1 MERYVMAKTARDIMQ
16 IIQENDIKMIDF
28 KMVDING
35 QYRHVTIPAQH
46 FNENTLRDGIGFDAS
61 NYGYAVVEKSDMVFI
76 PDPDTAAMDPFCEI
90 PTLSMTGNAMIIDN
104 PENRP
109 LAQYPRN
116 IVLAAEQYMKDSGIA
131 DTMLILPE
139 FEFYL
144 FDNVSWTVQNN
155 AIGMTL
161 DANQAYWNSD
171 VEGRGCV
178 VAKQKNYHIAKP
190 FDPTYE
196 CRSEMCMLMEEAGIP
211 IKYHHPEV
219 GAAGQFEIEP
229 KLGQMSKMADA
240 TMMIKYIIRNTAL
253 KHGLSATLM
262 PKPVMGEAGNGMHVH
277 ILLMKDGQ
285 PVFSDDNGYS
295 NLSETAHYFIG
306 GLLKHIASL
315 CAITNP
321 STNSFKRLV
330 PGFEAPVTVGYAT
343 SNRSAVIRIP
353 AYAKTPNER
362 RFEIRNPDATCNPY
376 FCYAAILMAGLD
388 GIKNKIDPKANGWGP
403 YDMNLYNL
411 PEEEKAKLSSL
422 PTNLSDALDA
432 LEADHDYLTAGG
444 VFPEE
449 LLKNFIKGK
458 REELRQL
465 NAIPHPAEFEK
476 YYNL

>member
-1 MERYVMAKTARDIMQ
+1 MAK
-16 IIQENDIKMIDF
+16 NIKDVMKLIADNGIAMVDF

-35 QYRHVTIPAQH
+35 QYRHVTIPANN
-46 FNENTLRDGIGFDAS
+46 FNEETMKNGIGFDAS

-76 PDPDTAAMDPFCEI
+76 PDPDTAVMDPFCEI

-116 IVLAAEQYMKDSGIA
+116 IVLAAEKYMRDCGVA
-131 DTMLILPE
+131 DQMLILPE

-144 FDNVSWTVQNN
+144 FDDVTWEVAPNS
-155 AIGMTL
+155 IGMNL
-161 DANQAYWNSD
+161 DAEQAHWNSG
-171 VEGRGCV
+171 VQGRGV
-178 VAKQKNYHIAKP
+178 IVPKQKNYHVAKP
-190 FDPTYE
+190 FDTSYD
-196 CRSEMCMLMEEAGIP
+196 CRSEMCMLMEEAGIK

-219 GAAGQFEIEP
+219 SASGQFEIEP
-229 KLGQMSKMADA
+229 QLGEMSKMADA

-253 KHGLSATLM
+253 KHGKSATFM
-262 PKPVMGEAGNGMHVH
+262 PKPVYGEAGNGMHVH
-277 ILLMKDGQ
+277 MLLMKDGQ

-295 NLSETAHYFIG
+295 SLSKEAHYFMG
-306 GLLKHIASL
+306 GLLKHISSL

-321 STNSFKRLV
+321 STNSFRRLV

-353 AYAKTPNER
+353 AYAKSPTER
-362 RFEIRNPDATCNPY
+362 RFELRNPDATCNPY

-388 GIKNKIDPKANGWGP
+388 GIKNRIDPHENGWGP

-411 PEEEKAKLSSL
+411 PDEEKAKLKGL
-422 PTNLSDALDA
+422 PTSLDAALDA
-432 LEADHDYLTAGG
+432 LETDHAYLTAGG
-444 VFPEE
+444 VFPED
-449 LLKNFIKGK
+449 LITNFIKGK
-458 REELRQL
+458 RLECSQMSQ
-465 NAIPHPAEFEK
+465 IPHPAEFDR

>member
-1 MERYVMAKTARDIMQ
+1 MAKTVKD
-16 IIQENDIKMIDF
+16 IIQMIADQKIEMVDF

-35 QYRHVTIPAQH
+35 QYRHVTIPARN
-46 FNENTLRDGIGFDAS
+46 FNEDTIKNGIGFDAS

-76 PDPDTAAMDPFCEI
+76 PDPDTAVIDPFCEI

-116 IVLAAEQYMKDSGIA
+116 IVLAAEKYMRDCGIA

-144 FDNVSWTVQNN
+144 FDNVGWEVQPNS
-155 AIGMTL
+155 IGMTL
-161 DANQAYWNSD
+161 DADQAHWNSG
-171 VEGRGCV
+171 VQGQGV
-178 VAKQKNYHIAKP
+178 IVPKQKNYHIAKP

-196 CRSEMCMLMEEAGIP
+196 CRSEMCMLMEDAGIK

-219 GAAGQFEIEP
+219 SASGQFEIEP
-229 KLGQMSKMADA
+229 QLGEMSKMADA

-253 KHGLSATLM
+253 KYGKSATFM
-262 PKPVMGEAGNGMHVH
+262 PKPVYGEAGSGMHVH
-277 ILLMKDGQ
+277 MLLLKDDE
-285 PVFSDDNGYS
+285 PLFSDDNGYS
-295 NLSETAHYFIG
+295 NLSKTAHYFMG

-353 AYAKTPNER
+353 AYAKSPKLR
-362 RFEIRNPDATCNPY
+362 RFELRNPDATCNPY

-388 GIKNKIDPKANGWGP
+388 GIKNQIDPHENGWGP
-403 YDMNLYNL
+403 YDMNLYTL
-411 PEEEKAKLSSL
+411 PDEEKAKLKGL
-422 PTNLSDALDA
+422 PTSLDAALDA

-449 LLKNFIKGK
+449 LLKNFIKTK
-458 REELRQL
+458 RAECAQMA
-465 NAIPHPAEFEK
+465 AIPHPAEFDK

>member
-1 MERYVMAKTARDIMQ
+1 MEKSIQDIMNLIREQ
-16 IIQENDIKMIDF
+16 DIKMVDF

-35 QYRHVTIPAQH
+35 QFRHVTIPAKD
-46 FNENTLRDGIGFDAS
+46 FSEDVMKNGIGFDAS

-76 PDPDTAAMDPFCEI
+76 PDPSTALIDPFCDI

-116 IVLAAEQYMKDSGIA
+116 IIKAAVQYMKDLGIA
-131 DTMLILPE
+131 DEMFILPE

-144 FDNVSWTVQNN
+144 FDRVGWEVQPNSVGFTV
-155 AIGMTL
+155 
-161 DANQAYWNSD
+161 DAQQAHWNSAID
-171 VEGRGCV
+171 GMGCV
-178 VAKQKNYHIAKP
+178 VPKQKNYHAAKP
-190 FDPTYE
+190 FDVAYE
-196 CRSEMCMLMEEAGIP
+196 CRSEMCMHMEDAGIE
-211 IKYHHPEV
+211 INYHHPEV

-229 KLGQMSKMADA
+229 KLGEVVQMADA
-240 TMMIKYIIRNTAL
+240 TMMIKYIIHNTAM
-253 KHGLSATLM
+253 KYGKSATLM
-262 PKPVMGEAGNGMHVH
+262 PKPVAGEAGNGMHVH
-277 ILLMKDGQ
+277 MLLMKDGQ

-295 NLSETAHYFIG
+295 HLSETAHYFMG
-306 GLLKHIASL
+306 GLLKHISSL

-353 AYAKTPNER
+353 AYAKTPNKR
-362 RFEIRNPDATCNPY
+362 RFELRNPDATCNPY

-388 GIKNKIDPKANGWGP
+388 GVKNKIDPHANGWGP
-403 YDMNLYNL
+403 YDMNLFHL
-411 PEEEKAKLSSL
+411 PEEEKAKLQSL
-422 PTNLSDALDA
+422 PTCLEDALDA
-432 LEADHDYLTAGG
+432 LETDHDYLTASG

-449 LLKNFIKGK
+449 LIGNFIKSK
-458 REELRQL
+458 RQECREIA
-465 NAIPHPAEFEK
+465 NIPHPAEFDR

>member
-1 MERYVMAKTARDIMQ
+1 MAKTVQEIMDYIRDNN
-16 IIQENDIKMIDF
+16 IQMVDF
-28 KMVDING
+28 KMVDIHG
-35 QYRHVTIPAQH
+35 QYRHVTIPAKN
-46 FNENTLRDGIGFDAS
+46 FNEDTIKNGIGFDAS

-76 PDPDTAAMDPFCEI
+76 PDLDTAMVDPFCQI
-90 PTLSMTGNAMIIDN
+90 PTLSMTGNAMIIDS
-104 PENRP
+104 PQNRP

-116 IVLAAEQYMKDSGIA
+116 IVLAAEKHMKDCGIA

-144 FDNVSWTVQNN
+144 FDNIAWEVQPNS
-155 AIGMTL
+155 IGMSL
-161 DANQAYWNSD
+161 DAEQAHWNSGVQD
-171 VEGRGCV
+171 KGV
-178 VAKQKNYHIAKP
+178 VVPKQKNYHIAKP
-190 FDPTYE
+190 FDTSYE
-196 CRSEMCMLMEEAGIP
+196 CRSEMCLLMEDAGIKV
-211 IKYHHPEV
+211 KYHHPEV
-219 GAAGQFEIEP
+219 SASGQYEIEP
-229 KLGQMSKMADA
+229 QLGQMSKMADA

-253 KHGLSATLM
+253 KYGKSATFM
-262 PKPVMGEAGNGMHVH
+262 PKPVYGEAGNGMHVH
-277 ILLMKDGQ
+277 MLLLKDGE

-295 NLSETAHYFIG
+295 NLSETAHYFMG

-353 AYAKTPNER
+353 AYAKTPNLR
-362 RFEIRNPDATCNPY
+362 RFELRNPDATCNPY
-376 FCYAAILMAGLD
+376 FCYAALLMAGLD
-388 GIKNKIDPKANGWGP
+388 GIKNKIDPHENGWGP

-411 PEEEKAKLSSL
+411 PEEEKAKLKGL
-422 PTNLSDALDA
+422 PTCLEDALDA

-449 LLKNFIKGK
+449 LLKNFIKAK
-458 REELRQL
+458 HAECCQM
-465 NAIPHPAEFEK
+465 AQIPHPAEFDK